1 MMEIDL
7 DFRPS
12 GYFWPLS
19 LETHLL
25 GTVKGAERQR
35 HIRILREQGRLSEL
49 ADWLAAESLSDD
61 VRASLGRI
69 HPSLMG
75 GEYLPD
81 LGWSEVE
88 IARIS
93 LRSVTGDV
101 ISVRATKGKR
111 RIYYRIVDEYKG
123 GTLTEHTR
131 RTSIRPLTLGQLE
144 QFIERAA
151 LTLGIIA
158 RNLDVGS
165 DLDRLKDFLTASS
178 PFYPELAALYC
189 KRFTEW
195 TEGIQAQRAGE
206 DEEE

>member
-7 DFRPS
+7 AFRPS
-12 GYFWPLS
+12 SYSWPLS

-25 GTVKGAERQR
+25 GTVKGAQRQR
-35 HIRILREQGRLSEL
+35 HIRMLTEQGRLGEL
-49 ADWLAAESLSDD
+49 ADWMAVESLSDD
-61 VRASLGRI
+61 VRTSLGRI

-81 LGWSEVE
+81 RSRREVE

-111 RIYYRIVDEYKG
+111 RIYYRIVDEYSG
-123 GTLTEHTR
+123 ETLTKHTR

-151 LTLGIIA
+151 LTLDIIA
-158 RNLDVGS
+158 RNLDIGS
-165 DLDRLKDFLTASS
+165 DPDWLEDFLTASS
-178 PFYPELAALYC
+178 PFYPELEALYC
-189 KRFTEW
+189 QRFAVW
-195 TEGIQAQRAGE
+195 AEGIRAQRADE
-206 DEEE
+206 DDD